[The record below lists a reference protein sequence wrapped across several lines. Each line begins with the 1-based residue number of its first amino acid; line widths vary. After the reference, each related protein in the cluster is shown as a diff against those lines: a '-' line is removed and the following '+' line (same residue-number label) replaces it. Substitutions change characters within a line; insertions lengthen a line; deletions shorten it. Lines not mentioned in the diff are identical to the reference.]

1 MKMIQKQYISSAWHD
16 IRVDEGFSK
25 AQLVIVFGAKEQL
38 RDKGRYQ
45 EIRDMFPDGFTV
57 FCTTAGE
64 IINTK
69 VYDDTICI
77 TAIEFGSSH
86 VESYQTTVERAE
98 DSIPFGQQL
107 GEKLTKDGLKHV
119 MIFMDGQIVNAD
131 DIMHGIQSALPE
143 SVAVTGGLAGGGLT
157 FAETF
162 VGLNEFPE
170 KNKVIV
176 IGFYGENLAIGHGS
190 VGGWDAFGV
199 SRLVTKSTGN
209 IVYELD
215 HRPILDVYREYLG
228 DQAKDLPVSGLF
240 FPLHVKLPNSDNLV
254 VRTMMGINE
263 ADKSARFAGNI
274 PEGSYAQLMKANIN
288 RLIEGAQDAARMGL
302 ALLPD
307 HEAQLAILI
316 NCFGRRLVFK
326 QRTEE
331 EVEEVCSIFG
341 NDCFTTG
348 FYSYGEI
355 TPDSAITYKCQL
367 QNQTMTI
374 TTLNEK

>member
-1 MKMIQKQYISSAWHD
+1 MRIIQKQFISDGWHD
-16 IRVDEGFSK
+16 IRADEGFSK
-25 AQLVIVFGAKEQL
+25 PQLTIVFGAKEQL
-38 RDKGRYQ
+38 RNRDRYQ
-45 EIRDMFPDGFTV
+45 EVRDMFPDGCTV

-64 IINTK
+64 ILNTK

-86 VESYQTTVERAE
+86 VESYQVSIERAE
-98 DSIPFGQQL
+98 DSTPLGKQL

-119 MIFMDGQIVNAD
+119 MIFMDGQIINAD
-131 DIMHGIQSALPE
+131 DIMRGIQSALPE
-143 SVAVTGGLAGGGLT
+143 SVAVTGGLAGGGLIFT
-157 FAETF
+157 ETF
-162 VGLNEFPE
+162 VGLNDFPE

-199 SRLVTKSTGN
+199 SRLVTKSSGN

-215 HRPILDVYREYLG
+215 HKPILDIYREYLG
-228 DQAKDLPVSGLF
+228 DQSKDLPVSGLF
-240 FPLHVKLPNSDNLV
+240 FPLNVKLPNSDSLV
-254 VRTMMGINE
+254 VRTMMGVNE
-263 ADKSARFAGNI
+263 TDGSVRFAGNI

-288 RLIEGAQDAARMGL
+288 RLIEGAQDAAKMGL
-302 ALLPD
+302 TLLPD
-307 HEAQLAILI
+307 HKAQLAIMI
-316 NCFGRRLVFK
+316 NCFGRRLVFR

-331 EVEEVCSIFG
+331 EVEEVSSIFG
-341 NDCFTTG
+341 SDCFTTG

-355 TPDSAITYKCQL
+355 TPDSAIAYKCQL